1 MDLSFQM
8 GRKYVT
14 MPSRKAYKLK
24 ITPKKGQ
31 ASRWGR
37 RKEGHL
43 PIGDEVFWGSAVQN
57 FIQLSN
63 VSSVG
68 LWVVSS
74 WLSYHSSWWQVM
86 KNVSFPSS
94 FQVPEDKIKP
104 MISENTWGLKKA
116 LKFWNSKT
124 TGLGWGEG
132 KMRRSRKGS
141 DAWVQEEVSKWKGNF
156 NSRKKRMQKE
166 LFCFWN

>member
-31 ASRWGR
+31 ASRWGKR
-37 RKEGHL
+37 NEGHL
-43 PIGDEVFWGSAVQN
+43 PVGDEVFWGSAVQN

-68 LWVVSS
+68 LWLVSS
-74 WLSYHSSWWQVM
+74 WLSYHSSWWQIM

-132 KMRRSRKGS
+132 KMRRFRKGS
-141 DAWVQEEVSKWKGNF
+141 DVWVQEEVSKWKGNF